1 MRKSWFVDLSLR
13 AFALSAVIGLVSS
26 SALAAEEARCSG
38 ERPCAVG
45 ERSYHVKAPENWDG
59 KTPLPVLLYFHG
71 WGRTGLNPVNSAKV
85 GGATDANS
93 VLLVAPNGLGRSW
106 DFWDEDSRDT
116 PFVDKVLA
124 DVGKQWPI
132 DWERIFVSGYSYGAA
147 MAWRLACERGSQ
159 FAGYLS
165 IAGTLWRQDTIQC
178 PGGPINLAHVHGL
191 KDNVM
196 DLPTG
201 VDGDPLNGISLWRRI
216 NQCEGRP
223 DQVDKTEV
231 FTCYAWSSCGSGKR
245 TSACFHKSG
254 HLIPKGW
261 LDQTL
266 KQVLR
271 DPAS

>member
-1 MRKSWFVDLSLR
+1 MRTSWLAGLAIAFSGFLSSP
-13 AFALSAVIGLVSS
+13 AIADTSD
-26 SALAAEEARCSG
+26 RCEG
-38 ERPCAVG
+38 NQACQIKD
-45 ERSYHVKAPENWDG
+45 RSYHVRAPKGWDG

-71 WGRTGLNPVNSAKV
+71 WGRTGLNPINNPKV
-85 GGATDANS
+85 GGATDSNN
-93 VLLVAPNGLGRSW
+93 VLLVAPNGIRRSW
-106 DFWDEDSRDT
+106 DFWDYDSRDT

-124 DVGKQWPI
+124 DVSARWPI
-132 DWERIFVSGYSYGAA
+132 DRKRIFISGYSYGAA
-147 MAWRLACERGSQ
+147 MAWRLACERGSE

-165 IAGTLWRQDTIQC
+165 IAGTLWRQNDIQC
-178 PGGPINLAHVHGL
+178 AGGPVNLAHVHGL
-191 KDNVM
+191 RDNVM

-201 VDGDPLNGISLWRRI
+201 TDGDPLNGIALWRRI

-223 DQVDKTEV
+223 DQIEETGT

-261 LDQTL
+261 LNATL

-271 DPAS
+271 EPAS